1 MGYYRT
7 PQEESLDD
15 CNKTC
20 EDYKRWVT
28 NVVFLI
34 FFLIL
39 LLLENGKQ
47 VRFCS
52 TLLFWH

>member
-7 PQEESLDD
+7 PQEDSLDD

-28 NVVFLI
+28 NVVFL

-39 LLLENGKQ
+39 LLL
-47 VRFCS
+47 
-52 TLLFWH
+52 

>member
-7 PQEESLDD
+7 PQEDSLDD

-28 NVVFLI
+28 NVVFLS
-34 FFLIL
+34 FFF
-39 LLLENGKQ
+39 KP
-47 VRFCS
+47 FCYFK
-52 TLLFWH
+52 L